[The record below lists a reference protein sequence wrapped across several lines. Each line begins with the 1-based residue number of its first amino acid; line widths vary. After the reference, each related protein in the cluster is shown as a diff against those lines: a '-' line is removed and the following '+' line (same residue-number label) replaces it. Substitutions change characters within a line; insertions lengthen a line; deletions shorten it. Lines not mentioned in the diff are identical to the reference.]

1 MITPADAGVFSSKII
16 GRSRPGVETIP
27 PSRVATLTVFI
38 NPRRT
43 PLSRYPEAFR
53 GILSLAAHENARAS
67 IENWDGYE
75 VTPLIRADDL
85 AVGMG
90 LAALWIKDESQ
101 RFGLG
106 SFKALGGAY
115 GVARVVAEAGV
126 PPANIT
132 VACASDGN
140 HGRAVAWGANRAGCR
155 ARVYLPSHV
164 SRSRGEAIEAWG
176 ARVIRVEG
184 EYDEAVA
191 QAAADARSLGLT
203 VVTDTAYSGEEEIP
217 RTVMQGYT
225 VMVEEALEQIGADRP
240 THVFVQGGVGGLA
253 ASVIAHVWERVGPPL
268 PTVVVVEPEA
278 ADCLLASARQGR
290 PTPSAG
296 SLSTVM
302 AGLSC
307 RHVSTLAWPILER
320 GVHGF
325 MTVPD
330 SAVFP
335 TMRALASGL
344 AGTPVEGGE
353 SGVVGLVGLQVAA
366 SDPDLRSALGLNEGS
381 RTLVFNTEGATD
393 PGLYRQVIEEDR
405 GPCPTSQ
412 VG

>member
-1 MITPADAGVFSSKII
+1 
-16 GRSRPGVETIP
+16 
-27 PSRVATLTVFI
+27 
-38 NPRRT
+38 
-43 PLSRYPEAFR
+43 
-53 GILSLAAHENARAS
+53 
-67 IENWDGYE
+67 
-75 VTPLIRADDL
+75 
-85 AVGMG
+85 
-90 LAALWIKDESQ
+90 
-101 RFGLG
+101 
-106 SFKALGGAY
+106 
-115 GVARVVAEAGV
+115 
-126 PPANIT
+126 
-132 VACASDGN
+132 
-140 HGRAVAWGANRAGCR
+140 
-155 ARVYLPSHV
+155 
-164 SRSRGEAIEAWG
+164 
-176 ARVIRVEG
+176 
-184 EYDEAVA
+184 
-191 QAAADARSLGLT
+191 
-203 VVTDTAYSGEEEIP
+203 
-217 RTVMQGYT
+217 
-225 VMVEEALEQIGADRP
+225 
-240 THVFVQGGVGGLA
+240 
-253 ASVIAHVWERVGPPL
+253 
-268 PTVVVVEPEA
+268 EPEA